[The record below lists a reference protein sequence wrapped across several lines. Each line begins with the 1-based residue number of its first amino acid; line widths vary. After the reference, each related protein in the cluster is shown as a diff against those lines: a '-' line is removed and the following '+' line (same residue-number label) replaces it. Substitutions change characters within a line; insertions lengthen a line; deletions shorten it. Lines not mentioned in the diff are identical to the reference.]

1 MERPKAR
8 LTIDQHQR
16 AINASIWIDASP
28 HEWPTI
34 KEIPLLCNCILDQTE
49 MVDFLQ
55 RTIAA
60 IRAELAAARLE
71 IEALRVKPW
80 QEQIEGQSAVISRLR
95 YEKGVAEAEA
105 AELRAHVERMRKAL
119 DGPQVNNV
127 LGLIEDCSYAFVWS
141 AALAFMEFRT
151 GILAA
156 TPAQSLAKCKADA
169 MREIANLI
177 RQTTPSEP
185 WPERGDWKQGRVYA
199 IEQIESE
206 AERLQ
211 EEAANG

>member
-60 IRAELAAARLE
+60 LRAELAAARLE

-105 AELRAHVERMRKAL
+105 TALKAHVERLRKYMCDLKAEYERQGMNDAERKVTYKWSLSVIGSAL
-119 DGPQVNNV
+119 
-127 LGLIEDCSYAFVWS
+127 S
-141 AALAFMEFRT
+141 
-151 GILAA
+151 A
-156 TPAQSLAKCKADA
+156 TPAQSLAAVKAEALSAMAQKLTAMNDHPIVLHVARIIQEDA
-169 MREIANLI
+169 
-177 RQTTPSEP
+177 
-185 WPERGDWKQGRVYA
+185 DK
-199 IEQIESE
+199 
-206 AERLQ
+206 LQ
-211 EEAANG
+211 AEAANGPK

>member
-1 MERPKAR
+1 MESDTTAIELLDR
-8 LTIDQHQR
+8 LAKTW
-16 AINASIWIDASP
+16 AKWIGPSGDREQYKRMS
-28 HEWPTI
+28 
-34 KEIPLLCNCILDQTE
+34 Q
-49 MVDFLQ
+49 F
-55 RTIAA
+55 AA
-60 IRAELAAARLE
+60 DGAAALRERDTLRAELAAARLE

-151 GILAA
+151 GILSA
-156 TPAQSLAKCKADA
+156 TPAQSLAAVKAEALSAMAQKLTAMNDHPIVLHVARIIQEDA
-169 MREIANLI
+169 
-177 RQTTPSEP
+177 
-185 WPERGDWKQGRVYA
+185 DK
-199 IEQIESE
+199 
-206 AERLQ
+206 LQ
-211 EEAANG
+211 AEAANGPK